1 MAKNHKME
9 LNKNLKLVMGVF
21 MLLLLP
27 ILSHA
32 QKDVTQFLDIP
43 VDGYKPDMIEKLKSK
58 GYTFLNKE
66 ESDVLEGEFNGQDVY
81 ISIGTNN
88 NKVYRIG
95 LVDKQSTNETNI
107 KIRFNNLIQ
116 QFSENSRYLSTSDS
130 MIAKIIIPEDEDI
143 SYKMMAENKRYEAT
157 FHQKTLTLDSLN
169 NEMEIQMVKEP
180 NEYDYEKVNELI
192 LEVVEEK
199 FKSLEKTVWFMIAEE
214 YGKYQIYMFYENS
227 YNKADGS
234 QL

>member
-143 SYKMMAENKRYEAT
+143 SYKMMVENKRYEAT
-157 FHQKTLTLDSLN
+157 FYQKTLTLDSLN
-169 NEMEIQMVKEP
+169 NEMEIQMAKEP

-214 YGKYQIYMFYENS
+214 YGKYQIYMFYENA

>member
-1 MAKNHKME
+1 ME

-157 FHQKTLTLDSLN
+157 FYQKTLTLDSLN
-169 NEMEIQMVKEP
+169 NEKEIQMAKEP
-180 NEYDYEKVNELI
+180 NEYNYEKVNELI

-214 YGKYQIYMFYENS
+214 YGKYQIYMFYENA

>member
-1 MAKNHKME
+1 ME

-143 SYKMMAENKRYEAT
+143 SYKMMVENKRYEAT
-157 FHQKTLTLDSLN
+157 FYQKTLTLDSLN
-169 NEMEIQMVKEP
+169 NEMEIQMAKEP

-214 YGKYQIYMFYENS
+214 YGKYQIYMFYENA

>member
-1 MAKNHKME
+1 ME

-143 SYKMMAENKRYEAT
+143 SYKMMVENKRYEAT
-157 FHQKTLTLDSLN
+157 FYQKTLTLDSLN
-169 NEMEIQMVKEP
+169 NEMEIQMAKEP

>member
-1 MAKNHKME
+1 ME

-143 SYKMMAENKRYEAT
+143 SYKMMVENKRYEAT
-157 FHQKTLTLDSLN
+157 FYQKTLTLDSLN
-169 NEMEIQMVKEP
+169 NEMEIQMAKEP

-199 FKSLEKTVWFMIAEE
+199 NKSLEKTVWFMIAEE